1 VKRRQTSWSD
11 APTRQQIR
19 FESAFVTQVTG
30 PANIRV
36 CGYNWL
42 GDPWT
47 PLSQPY
53 SISRRAGPLN
63 ASLSPARSPRKAR
76 LDLDFSRLMPHGE
89 APLAH
94 IERAAVLCRPVL
106 SFNTDTD
113 THAQPGFKACANGTL
128 SFTFLSLSLPWLA
141 RIALDQRTKRFLP
154 AKAISVGPVE
164 SYTCR
169 EVARYCSETKSIA
182 GHGLACCG
190 ANRIV
195 IVIGCTGSTCT

>member
-1 VKRRQTSWSD
+1 MARRRLHTL
-11 APTRQQIR
+11 
-19 FESAFVTQVTG
+19 SAQLYCV
-30 PANIRV
+30 
-36 CGYNWL
+36 
-42 GDPWT
+42 
-47 PLSQPY
+47 
-53 SISRRAGPLN
+53 
-63 ASLSPARSPRKAR
+63 
-76 LDLDFSRLMPHGE
+76 E
-89 APLAH
+89 A
-94 IERAAVLCRPVL
+94 VL

-128 SFTFLSLSLPWLA
+128 SFTFLSPSLPWLA

-154 AKAISVGPVE
+154 AKAISVGPME